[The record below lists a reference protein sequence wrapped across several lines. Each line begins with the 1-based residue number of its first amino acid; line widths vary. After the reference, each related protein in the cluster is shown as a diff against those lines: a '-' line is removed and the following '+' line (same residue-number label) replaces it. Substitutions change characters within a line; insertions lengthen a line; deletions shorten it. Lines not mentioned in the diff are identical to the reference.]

1 MAFPPTPDEA
11 KALVRG
17 VVARLESLGTAAHV
31 PDQEELA
38 AMFVLLDHILNDREK
53 T

>member
-11 KALVRG
+11 KDLVRG
-17 VVARLESLGTAAHV
+17 VVDRMKRYGPSARLPDWGEQAAV
-31 PDQEELA
+31 Y
-38 AMFVLLDHILNDREK
+38 VLLDHILNDREK